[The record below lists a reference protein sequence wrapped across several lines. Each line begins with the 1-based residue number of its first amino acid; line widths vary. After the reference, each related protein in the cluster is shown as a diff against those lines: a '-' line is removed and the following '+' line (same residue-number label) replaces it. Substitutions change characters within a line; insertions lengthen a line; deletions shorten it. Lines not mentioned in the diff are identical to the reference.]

1 MEMERADVKRRWK
14 SIWRTLVQACLGRW
28 SVLHLLLLFS
38 YRFLRQSDN
47 QSQSLLLRQ
56 LGAWLVE
63 TSFGRRQTL
72 ALSTLVTALAMFLFS
87 AVSTKTGVVGSSMA
101 ISLASTAM

>member
-28 SVLHLLLLFS
+28 SVLYLLLLFS
-38 YRFLRQSDN
+38 YRFLRESDI
-47 QSQSLLLRQ
+47 QSLLLRQ